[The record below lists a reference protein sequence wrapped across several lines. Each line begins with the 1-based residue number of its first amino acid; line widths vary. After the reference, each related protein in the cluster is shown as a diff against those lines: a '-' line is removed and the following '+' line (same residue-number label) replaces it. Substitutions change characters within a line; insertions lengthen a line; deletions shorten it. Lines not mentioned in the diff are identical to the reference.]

1 MLENIRGLSYW
12 KTSGT
17 LSDKAYKC
25 GINKISN
32 GVELCWGISKYGS
45 HTYVA
50 KYNISK
56 FVSELSDSQMIY
68 WTLIP
73 YDFSNSIGDV
83 KIKIYTDSY
92 IPNTVDVWGYGNYGG
107 LAYVDNGDIYMDSDG
122 MLDKNEYMT
131 ILVKFPK
138 GTFQCT
144 NELDNSFNYYYEMAQ
159 EGSTKYKGNVFT
171 NILSIII
178 VLIKEFWFWILLII
192 IGVFNKKEKNK
203 GYAKE
208 KKRLP
213 RNPDYYRD
221 IPCNGNIFRAYYVGY
236 IYGIVKNKTDLLG
249 AIILKWIRE
258 GRVQTQ
264 KIETGTFRIK
274 EETTIKLLNRDEQFE
289 NVKEQK
295 LYNMLYEASGDG
307 VLEKKEFEKWCR
319 GKYSKILKW
328 FDEIIDEQR
337 DLLVQEGLIEMK
349 PSKSIFSTTKYEV
362 TYELTRQ
369 AAELAGLKK
378 FLLEYTMIE
387 EKEALQV
394 VLLEEYLMYAQLMG
408 IAKQV
413 AKEFKDL
420 YPELIEQ
427 TNYNSYDDIL
437 WVHYCSVS
445 GISAASSAK
454 RAAESYSS
462 GGGGFSSG
470 GGGGGSFGGGGGRRR
485 LPLK

>member
-1 MLENIRGLSYW
+1 M
-12 KTSGT
+12 
-17 LSDKAYKC
+17 
-25 GINKISN
+25 
-32 GVELCWGISKYGS
+32 
-45 HTYVA
+45 
-50 KYNISK
+50 
-56 FVSELSDSQMIY
+56 F
-68 WTLIP
+68 
-73 YDFSNSIGDV
+73 
-83 KIKIYTDSY
+83 
-92 IPNTVDVWGYGNYGG
+92 
-107 LAYVDNGDIYMDSDG
+107 
-122 MLDKNEYMT
+122 
-131 ILVKFPK
+131 
-138 GTFQCT
+138 
-144 NELDNSFNYYYEMAQ
+144 
-159 EGSTKYKGNVFT
+159 
-171 NILSIII
+171 
-178 VLIKEFWFWILLII
+178 LIKEFWFWILLII
-192 IGVFNKKEKNK
+192 IGVFDKKEKNK